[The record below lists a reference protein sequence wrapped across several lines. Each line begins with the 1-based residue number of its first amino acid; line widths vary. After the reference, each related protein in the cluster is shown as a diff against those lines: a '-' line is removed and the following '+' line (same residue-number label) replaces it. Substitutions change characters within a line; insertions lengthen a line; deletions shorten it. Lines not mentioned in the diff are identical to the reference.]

1 MARKN
6 EFDDQ
11 PQDSRGRGSSSFGL
25 GRMVLFMTL
34 ISFAGLAVYKY
45 LNTDKPFKTITNAM
59 DPTYT
64 TTPQEMEITYIPK
77 DFDFELDDENT
88 IAILSNPHRYKREFN
103 SLVFQFNTSLL
114 DHVAYR
120 MDIGEE
126 YSAKTREK
134 YKDHHAYLAKLYY
147 KDYIALKDTSDTV
160 NQTWYNNE
168 ATSSVDA
175 FNEVASRYACFLVN
189 SVLLSTLEQTN
200 GTFLAK
206 GSKIDTPCG
215 IALNEGLKP
224 TIKRLEEKASIIDF
238 SQSKGLME
246 ERIEKVV
253 AELATLEVRDQKGLN
268 KKLQTKV
275 WGYSVSTTDLEVSA
289 ISVLKVGFKLDE
301 YFKVDSNGKNKTVIV
316 TLPEPKIL
324 SHEVYPKIDKLDIGW
339 LREVKEFDLNK
350 NFNVL
355 RQEFRR
361 DALDDDVMDR
371 AKAQAEE
378 VMHVVFDPLLQSIGP
393 EYTLKVKYKNV
404 GGILADDFNIE
415 KGDAEMD
422 LISN

>member
-1 MARKN
+1 MARN
-6 EFDDQ
+6 SAHDDE
-11 PQDSRGRGSSSFGL
+11 PRNSGRGGSSFGF
-25 GRMVLFMTL
+25 GRMILLMTI
-34 ISFAGLAVYKY
+34 ISFAGLFIYKY
-45 LNTDKPFKTITNAM
+45 LNNGKALTSISNAM

-64 TTPQEMEITYIPK
+64 SEPQEMEITYIPK
-77 DFDFELDDENT
+77 DFDYELDDENT

-114 DHVAYR
+114 DHVANR
-120 MDIGEE
+120 MDIGDE
-126 YSAKTREK
+126 YKAEIREK
-134 YKDHHAYLAKLYY
+134 YKEHHAYLARLYY
-147 KDYIALKDTSDTV
+147 NDYIALKDTSDTA

-175 FNEVASRYACFLVN
+175 MNEVASRYACFLVN

-206 GSKIDTPCG
+206 GSKVDTPCG

-224 TIKRLEEKASIIDF
+224 TIKRLEQKAAIIDF

-246 ERIEKVV
+246 ERIEKVI

-275 WGYSVSTTDLEVSA
+275 WGYSVSTTDLDISA
-289 ISVLKVGFKLDE
+289 ISVLKVGFKLDQ
-301 YFKVDSNGKNKTVIV
+301 YFKVDANGKNKTLVV
-316 TLPEPKIL
+316 TLPEPQIL

-355 RQEFRR
+355 RKEFRR
-361 DALDDDVMDR
+361 DALDDDVMDK
-371 AKAQAEE
+371 AKSQATE
-378 VMHVVFDPLLQSIGP
+378 VMHIVFDPLMQSIGSN
-393 EYTLKVKYKNV
+393 YSLIVKFKNV
-404 GGILADDFNIE
+404 GGVLADDFNIE

-422 LISN
+422 MLSQ